1 MNDKNLSTIKKGFVS
16 KLFNLFM
23 SLFKKDIISEK
34 KYIEEKINKNEI
46 EDTNEKNDFYSN
58 IKVENNSKIIY
69 LKIKLENG
77 EIKAIDLT
85 DEQIDELQKIYN
97 KEIEEKRRKLYK

>member
-85 DEQIDELQKIYN
+85 DEQIEKKQKIYN